1 MAVYLDCAATTPID
15 PEVLD
20 VCVRYLRDDFGN
32 SSSKSHAHG
41 AAARKAV
48 EQARDRVA
56 AVTAAHR
63 GDVIFTSGATESNNL
78 ALLGLAEAGL
88 KAGKTHL
95 VSTSIEHRAVLEPL
109 EEMVRRGFR
118 LTLVKPRAG
127 GWVDP
132 AAIADA
138 VKEDTLLVSV
148 MHVNNETGVVQPLG
162 EIGKHLR
169 DKPVYFHTDAAQGF
183 AKEPEGLRHER
194 IDLISISGH
203 KICGPKGVGALIVRR
218 RGRERAPLSPLLFG
232 GGQERGLRPGT
243 LPVALI
249 AACGEAA
256 ARWSTD
262 SAARSRHGLKFRHK
276 LLEGLASL
284 KPVVNG
290 DPDRSLPFILN
301 VSIPGHESDSI
312 MQAWEGLVA
321 VSSGA
326 ACSSTSYT
334 CSHVLSAMGIRG
346 DRAASAIRFSWCHMT
361 AMPDTAAMVAALR
374 EVRVG

>member
-15 PEVLD
+15 PGVLEV
-20 VCVRYLRDDFGN
+20 CIRYMRDDFGN

-41 AAARKAV
+41 SAARKAV
-48 EQARDRVA
+48 ERARDQVA

-88 KAGKTHL
+88 KTGKTHI

-109 EEMVRRGFR
+109 EELVRRGFR
-118 LTLVKPRAG
+118 LTLVKPGPG

-132 AAIADA
+132 AEIADA
-138 VKEDTLLVSV
+138 VEENTLLVSV
-148 MHVNNETGVVQPLG
+148 MHVNNETGVVQPIG
-162 EIGKHLR
+162 EIAEHLAH
-169 DKPVYFHTDAAQGF
+169 KPVYFHTDAAQGF
-183 AKEPEGLRHER
+183 AKETLALRHER

-203 KICGPKGVGALIVRR
+203 KICAPKGVGALIVRR
-218 RGRERAPLSPLLFG
+218 RGRERPPVSPLQFG

-256 ARWSTD
+256 ERWSAD
-262 SAARSRHGLKFRHK
+262 SLARARNGLEFRNR
-276 LLEGLASL
+276 LLEGLAPL
-284 KPVVNG
+284 HPVVNG
-290 DPDRSLPFILN
+290 DLERSLPYILN
-301 VSIPGHESDSI
+301 VSLASHESDTI
-312 MQAWEGLVA
+312 MQAWENLVS

-334 CSHVLSAMGIRG
+334 CSHVLSAMGLGG
-346 DRAASAIRFSWCHMT
+346 DRAASAIRFSWCHLT
-361 AMPDTAAMVAALR
+361 AMPDTAAMVAAF
-374 EVRVG
+374 EGVRVA